1 MRGEKK
7 LATIQNVFAV
17 IKGSE
22 EPDRHVLLGNHRDAW
37 TYGAVDPSSG
47 TAALLD
53 LARRYSILLASGW
66 KPRRT
71 IVLCS
76 WDAEEFGMIGST
88 EWVEQNLINLGSK
101 AVAYLNVDCAVQGP
115 GFFVGST
122 PQLDSLIHDVTKKVN
137 DPDSE
142 GVSVYE
148 TWAAADGGNNIQRL
162 GRVDSDFAPFVQHAG
177 VPSIDIYYGKDFP
190 VYHTAFDSYNWMAEY
205 GDPFF
210 KRHVAAT
217 GIWGLLALRL
227 ADDPVLPFD
236 YLSYANELRL
246 YRDKLSSMLDHKI
259 SLHPLTTS
267 IEEFASAAK
276 EVDNELKELRLL
288 ETADQFVEMKRRA
301 MNDRLMLAEKGFLD
315 GDGLKGKQW
324 FKHLVFGPL
333 NDAEKLDFFPGIA
346 DSMTRTSTGAI
357 KKERLADIQHEIWR
371 VTRAVQRATSALRG
385 EFT

>member
-1 MRGEKK
+1 
-7 LATIQNVFAV
+7 
-17 IKGSE
+17 
-22 EPDRHVLLGNHRDAW
+22 
-37 TYGAVDPSSG
+37 
-47 TAALLD
+47 
-53 LARRYSILLASGW
+53 
-66 KPRRT
+66 
-71 IVLCS
+71 
-76 WDAEEFGMIGST
+76 
-88 EWVEQNLINLGSK
+88 
-101 AVAYLNVDCAVQGP
+101 
-115 GFFVGST
+115 
-122 PQLDSLIHDVTKKVN
+122 
-137 DPDSE
+137 
-142 GVSVYE
+142 
-148 TWAAADGGNNIQRL
+148 
-162 GRVDSDFAPFVQHAG
+162 
-177 VPSIDIYYGKDFP
+177 FP

-210 KRHVAAT
+210 QRHVAAT
-217 GIWGLLALRL
+217 AIWGLLALRL
-227 ADDPVLPFD
+227 ADDSVLPFD

-288 ETADQFVEMKRRA
+288 ETADQFVDMKRRA

-324 FKHLVFGPL
+324 FKHLVFGPP

-346 DSMTRTSTGAI
+346 DSMTRSSTGTN
-357 KKERLADIQHEIWR
+357 KKERLADIQHEIWK